1 MGFAIPKI
9 QYKNVDTT
17 GTTTSA
23 SGTISAIP
31 DTTNI
36 ELGMFVRGTG
46 IPTGAIVLSK
56 TVDSVTLDNS
66 VVATANGTGVTLA
79 FGFEIEFDYP
89 PEEETGEILDPKFTQ
104 SESLSG
110 IRQTSLNF
118 IEVNRK
124 FIFSFLSQS
133 IYNSL
138 STFLKTWGCL
148 GETFRY
154 YEDKT
159 LTSYVEYELDKLKVT
174 PKKIASR
181 GVDTYVWRVPL
192 DFRRVL

>member
-17 GTTTSA
+17 GTTTSG

-31 DTTNI
+31 DTTDI
-36 ELGMFVRGTG
+36 EVGMFVRGTG
-46 IPTGAIVLSK
+46 IPTGSVVLSK
-56 TVDSVTLDNS
+56 TTSEIVLDDSVL
-66 VVATANGTGVTLA
+66 ATASGTGVTLA
-79 FGFEIEFDYP
+79 FGFEIEFDFP

-110 IRQTSLNF
+110 IRQVSLNF
-118 IEVNRK
+118 VEVNRK
-124 FIFSFLSQS
+124 LTFSFLSQS
-133 IYNSL
+133 IYVL
-138 STFLKTWGCL
+138 LKTFLEDWGCL
-148 GETFRY
+148 GESFRY

-159 LTSYVEYELDKLKVT
+159 LTSYVEYELDKLKIT

>member
-1 MGFAIPKI
+1 MAFAIPKI

-31 DTTNI
+31 DTTDI
-36 ELGMFVRGTG
+36 EVGMFVRGTG

-56 TVDSVTLDNS
+56 TTSTVVLDNS
-66 VVATANGTGVTLA
+66 VVATASGTGVTLA

-89 PEEETGEILDPKFTQ
+89 PEEETGDILDPKFTT

-124 FIFSFLSQS
+124 LIFSFLSQS
-133 IYNSL
+133 IYNLL
-138 STFLKTWGCL
+138 STFLQTSGCL
-148 GETFRY
+148 GESFRY
-154 YEDKT
+154 FEDKT
-159 LTSYVEYELDKLKVT
+159 LTTYVTYELDKLKIT

-192 DFRRVL
+192 DFRRVI